1 MVKANQFSRHVLIL
15 LRRELKMNKLI
26 TLLAVITMVGA
37 FTAIAMAEVSLYG
50 SARFRSYYVS
60 VDNGLPGADK
70 DKDLEWRM
78 GHLCRF
84 GANFKSEKI
93 TGLFELDARAGGW
106 GWTDQLERGNGASK
120 LGAMRLR
127 LLWGQW
133 DFGAG
138 KLMIGHNFPLYDA
151 PVSGINYYTG
161 GLQKFGG
168 MGYGFGPRTSQIRL
182 TFGDLRL
189 AFLSTVTGMQLAP
202 LGSFEEANIRYPK
215 IEARYDIR
223 KDIFAL
229 NFIGGWQTYEI
240 EDRNGTKETRDITS
254 YVLGSRCKANFGP
267 AYVSLGLTWRQNG
280 QNYDAWTVST
290 KEQAVLQGNDLKDA
304 TAWGVVAALG
314 WKINDMFTL
323 EASHGTLDS
332 KQDTSL
338 DNEDDAMIWSLQ
350 AKITMAPNVYIFPE
364 LIYQDNKDVINNG
377 VVTDQGDITILGV
390 YWRIDFN

>member
-1 MVKANQFSRHVLIL
+1 MKKL
-15 LRRELKMNKLI
+15 LG
-26 TLLAVITMVGA
+26 LLAAITMLGA
-37 FTAIAMAEVSLYG
+37 FTATAVADVDLYG

-60 VDNGLPGADK
+60 VDNGVPGADK

-78 GHLCRF
+78 GLLSRF

-93 TGLFELDARAGGW
+93 TGRFELDARAGQG
-106 GWTDQLERGNGASK
+106 GNTDNFERGSGASQ

-127 LLWGQW
+127 HLWGQW

-151 PVSGINYYTG
+151 PVSGINYYSG

-168 MGYGFGPRTSQIRL
+168 MGYQFGPRSSQIRL
-182 TFGDLRL
+182 TFGDFRL
-189 AFLSTVTGMQLAP
+189 AFLSTVTGWQWFP
-202 LGSFEEANIRYPK
+202 LGTYEEANIKYPK
-215 IEARYDIR
+215 IEVRYDMR
-223 KDIFAL
+223 RDAFAL

-240 EDRNGTKETRDITS
+240 EDRLPPTGSKETKDITS
-254 YVLGSRCKANFGP
+254 WVLGVRGKANFGP
-267 AYVSLGLTWRQNG
+267 AYANLGLTWRQNG

-290 KEQAVLQGNDLKDA
+290 KELAVLQGNDLKDA
-304 TAWGVVAALG
+304 TAWGLVATLG
-314 WKINDMFTL
+314 WKINDMWTL
-323 EASHGTLDS
+323 EASHGALDS

-338 DNEDDAMIWSLQ
+338 DNEDDARIWCLQ

-364 LIYQDNKDVINNG
+364 LIYQDNKDVVNNG
-377 VVTDQGDITILGV
+377 ISIDQGDITIFGV

>member
-1 MVKANQFSRHVLIL
+1 MK
-15 LRRELKMNKLI
+15 KLMG
-26 TLLAVITMVGA
+26 LLAVITMVGA
-37 FTAIAMAEVSLYG
+37 FSATALADVSLYG
-50 SARFRSYYVS
+50 SARFRSYYAS
-60 VDNGLPGADK
+60 VDNGVPGADK

-78 GHLCRF
+78 GHLSRF

-93 TGLFELDARAGGW
+93 TGIFELDARAGSAG
-106 GWTDQLERGNGASK
+106 GTDDIERGDGASK

-138 KLMIGHNFPLYDA
+138 KLMIGQNFPLYDV

-168 MGYGFGPRTSQIRL
+168 MGYQFGPRSSQIRL
-182 TFGDLRL
+182 TFGDFRL
-189 AFLSTVTGMQLAP
+189 AFLSTVTGWQWSP

-223 KDIFAL
+223 RDAFAL
-229 NFIGGWQTYEI
+229 NFIAGWQTYEI
-240 EDRNGTKETRDITS
+240 EDRNGTKETKDINS
-254 YVLGSRCKANFGP
+254 YVLGARCKANFGP
-267 AYVSLGLTWRQNG
+267 AYANLGLTYRQNG

-290 KEQAVLQGNDLKDA
+290 KELAVLQGNDLKDA

-314 WKINDMFTL
+314 WKINDMWTL

-338 DNEDDAMIWSLQ
+338 DNEDDAMIWCLQ
-350 AKITMAPNVYIFPE
+350 AKITLAPNVYIYPE
-364 LIYQDNKDVINNG
+364 LIYQDNKSVTTNG
-377 VVTDQGDITILGV
+377 VTTDQGDITIIGM